1 MALSGLGLRI
11 LFTVTCG
18 ISYLLY
24 GYDQGFM
31 SGVLIA
37 SDYLDQM
44 GYPSTFMQGFI
55 TSIYELGCLAGCIA
69 SFTFSEKFGRK
80 KPLLAGTVLVIIGA
94 VLQTAAY
101 ERVQFMVGRVVGGVG
116 TGLNTSII
124 PIW

>member
-1 MALSGLGLRI
+1 
-11 LFTVTCG
+11 
-18 ISYLLY
+18 
-24 GYDQGFM
+24 M

-37 SDYLDQM
+37 EDYLQQM

-55 TSIYELGCLAGCIA
+55 TSIYELGCLTGCIA
-69 SFTFSEKFGRK
+69 SFAFSETFGRK
-80 KPLLAGTVLVIIGA
+80 NPIVVGTILVIIGA

-101 ERVQFMVGRVVGGVG
+101 ERIQFMVGRVVGGIG